1 MANQSKIIR
10 YMVYDTAIG
19 DVTILADDKAIV
31 GLYLDAV
38 DPEGCI
44 NEENVPLLDAI
55 MELNKYCYGQS
66 KALDMRL
73 NPPGD
78 AFAKQVFDYVRTI
91 PYGKTMTYE
100 QVAKA
105 LGEPGGG
112 KEVRDTLA
120 ENPIPFFIPCHRV
133 VGEGNDL
140 GVYVGSLELKQKIL
154 AMERINADREFR
166 PNA

>member
-1 MANQSKIIR
+1 MTIR
-10 YMVYDTAIG
+10 YAVYDTAIG
-19 DVTILADDKAIV
+19 DVTILADEKAIV
-31 GLYLDAV
+31 GLRFGAM
-38 DPEGCI
+38 DPVGCI
-44 NEENVPLLDAI
+44 NEENAALYDGI
-55 MELNKYCYGQS
+55 IELNQYCYGQR
-66 KALDMRL
+66 KNFDLKL
-73 NPPGD
+73 HPPGD
-78 AFAKQVFDYVRTI
+78 TFEKQVYEYVRTI

-140 GVYVGSLELKQKIL
+140 GVYVGSLELKQKVL